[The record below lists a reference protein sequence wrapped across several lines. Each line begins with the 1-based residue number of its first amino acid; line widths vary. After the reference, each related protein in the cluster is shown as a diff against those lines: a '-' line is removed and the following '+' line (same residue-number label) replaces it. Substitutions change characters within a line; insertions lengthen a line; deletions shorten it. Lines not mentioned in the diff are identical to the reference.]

1 LVVDLTAGQ
10 LLDTFTR
17 DRFGPETTV
26 GGSNL
31 LARIQAMPPEFRG
44 LFSEYQDVANPFG
57 GILVYKHGVEYAL
70 DTSSH
75 PGMAKLQGLD
85 PEKFGPPK
93 QKSFKWRKK
102 ELSTNL
108 AAVR

>member
-1 LVVDLTAGQ
+1 MVVDLTASQ

-44 LFSEYQDVANPFG
+44 LCSEYQDVANPFS

-75 PGMAKLQGLD
+75 PGMAKLWGLD

-93 QKSFKWRKK
+93 QKSYERRNYP
-102 ELSTNL
+102 LIL
-108 AAVR
+108 QQ